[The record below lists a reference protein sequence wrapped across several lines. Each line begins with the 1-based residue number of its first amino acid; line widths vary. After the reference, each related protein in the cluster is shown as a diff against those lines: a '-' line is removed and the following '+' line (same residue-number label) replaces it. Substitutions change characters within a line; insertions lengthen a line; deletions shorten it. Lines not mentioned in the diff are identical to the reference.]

1 MKKTLI
7 IIACIVLVA
16 ALSTACFMGCST
28 EENSKPIIG
37 VIQFGNHGSL
47 NNCYDGI
54 LLGLQEGGI
63 NLDDYKVEY
72 LVSNFSGEVSTA
84 QAKTL
89 VNKNASII
97 IAIAT
102 PSAIAAATEA
112 AGTEIPVVYDAVSDV
127 STLANFENITGVCDL
142 CPFED
147 QLALATAFF
156 GKSNL
161 KIGVLMST
169 EEDSD
174 ALQLTTLQQAAT
186 AYTGMEIKTRTIAD
200 ITTITTATQALID
213 EGVDCFVNLLDNT
226 IVGKL
231 QEILGVTNAANIP
244 VFGSEI
250 EQVKVG
256 CLASASID
264 YITVGKLAGKQAA
277 KILQGTA
284 ASQVAPATMEGHST
298 PYYNETVATALNIAV
313 PTYEGLTKVNA

>member
-16 ALSTACFMGCST
+16 ALSTACFMGCS
-28 EENSKPIIG
+28 EEDNRPIIG
-37 VIQFGNHGSL
+37 ILQFGDHGSL
-47 NNCYDGI
+47 NNCHAGI
-54 LLGLQEGGI
+54 LLGLKEGGI
-63 NLDDYKVEY
+63 NLDDYKIEY
-72 LVSNFSGEVSTA
+72 LVSNFNGEVSNA

-102 PSAIAAATEA
+102 PSAISAATAA
-112 AGTEIPVVYDAVSDV
+112 AGTEIPVVYDAVTDV
-127 STLANFENITGVCDL
+127 KNVARFENITGVCDL
-142 CPFED
+142 CPFDE
-147 QLALATAFF
+147 QLELVTAFM
-156 GKSNL
+156 GRSDL

-174 ALQLTTLQQAAT
+174 ALQLGTLEQAAT
-186 AYTGMEIKTRTIAD
+186 AYTGMEIKSRTIAD
-200 ITTITTATQALID
+200 ITTITTVTQALVD

-244 VFGSEI
+244 VFGSEV

-264 YITVGKLAGKQAA
+264 YITVGKLAGNQAA
-277 KILQGTA
+277 KILKGTA
-284 ASQVAPATMEGHST
+284 ASQVAPETMQGHST
-298 PYYNETVATALNIAV
+298 PYYNESVATALNIAV
-313 PTYEGLTKVNA
+313 PTYEGLTKVSA

>member
-16 ALSTACFMGCST
+16 ALTTACFMGCS
-28 EENSKPIIG
+28 EEDNRPIIG
-37 VIQFGNHGSL
+37 IIQFGDHGSL
-47 NNCYDGI
+47 NNCHNGI
-54 LLGLQEGGI
+54 LLGLKEGGI
-63 NLDDYKVEY
+63 NLDDYKIEY
-72 LVSNFSGEVSTA
+72 VVSNFSGEVSNA

-102 PSAIAAATEA
+102 PSAIAAATQA

-147 QLALATAFF
+147 QLALVTSFM

-200 ITTITTATQALID
+200 ITTVTTATQALID

-250 EQVKVG
+250 EQVKDG

-264 YITVGKLAGKQAA
+264 YITVGKLAGNQAA
-277 KILQGTA
+277 KILKGTA
-284 ASQVAPATMEGHST
+284 ASKVAPETMQGHST

-313 PTYEGLTKVNA
+313 PTYEGLTKVSA